1 MSEKNITMT
10 DHITSPIIFT
20 WPSQRID
27 QRLTQHFP
35 YSRNFFH
42 HIITRKGIMVND
54 KPVKKSYKLKDQD
67 TIVID
72 DLQRYLWPALLEE
85 SPNIVI
91 PIVLEQEDYLIINK
105 PKWVLSHP
113 NSIRDVA
120 SPSVVGFL
128 YHRYKNLPSI
138 WNFIRAGLI
147 HRLDRDT
154 NGLMIVA
161 KTEKW
166 LAHFKQLFQQKSWA
180 ENREEKEKVP
190 LKKCYHAVCHLTEK
204 WRKSVK
210 NWDTIWLPYYIIQD
224 VVPNVPHPVIK
235 LGMTKILSYTQ
246 TSQEKSS
253 NLMSCEIE
261 ILTGRTHQIRYHLA
275 KQGLPI
281 VGDYLYWKWD
291 EEDIQLQL
299 TAKKLAFQDIY
310 TNKMITIEI

>member
-1 MSEKNITMT
+1 
-10 DHITSPIIFT
+10 
-20 WPSQRID
+20 
-27 QRLTQHFP
+27 
-35 YSRNFFH
+35 
-42 HIITRKGIMVND
+42 MVND

-67 TIVID
+67 KIGID

-85 SPNIVI
+85 SPNIAI
-91 PIVLEQEDYLIINK
+91 PIVLDKEDYLIINK

-128 YHRYKNLPSI
+128 YHRYKTLPSI

-154 NGLMIVA
+154 DGLMIIA

-180 ENREEKEKVP
+180 ESREEKESVP

-210 NWDTIWLPYYIIQD
+210 KWDAVWLPYYIIQD
-224 VVPNVPHPVIK
+224 VIPNVPHPVIK

-246 TSQEKSS
+246 TPQEKQS
-253 NLMSCEIE
+253 NFMSCEIE

-275 KQGLPI
+275 EQGLPI
-281 VGDYLYWKWD
+281 VGDYLYGKWD
-291 EEDIQLQL
+291 EDDIQLQL
-299 TAKKLAFQDIY
+299 TAKKLAFQDIE
-310 TNKMITIEI
+310 TDKILSIEI